1 MNKIIPFEKDIN
13 RYIKLATCRIENKD
27 YLGALSMLFDGER
40 ICKNYEFYEK
50 IAKVYSLMEQY
61 EMSNLYWFRY
71 LYYAPKEKASTCY
84 EELAIN
90 YFYLDNLWASGYY
103 FHKKISVDGFVSRK
117 DIDPEIIDFFSGEEA
132 KKYAFR
138 IVYPYDKADYSL
150 ELTNAKRFIR
160 AGSFKESIVEL
171 EKVPKPCLDEQA
183 LDDLSVAY
191 LMLDDYKNAEKSAR
205 ECINRFGDN
214 LNAYCNLST
223 IFDMQKDSENAEFYY
238 QKALSLY
245 DDKTDD
251 NYKIVGCAIE
261 RKDHFIANKCFEK
274 ILIDRPYDFTMRFF
288 YALSLINL
296 GDYQK
301 GLEELK
307 KSYLHN
313 PKDFV
318 IEYYINL
325 TKKLLDGSETESKTL
340 PLPYYKELPKKC
352 QTAYKKKIGEL
363 ARNPQNV
370 STQIKKKETKQMLTW
385 GLIFGKDALM
395 KECAM
400 ILSFCDKKVF
410 KEIALNVMLNP
421 DVNADAKRLLVY
433 ALCVSGVRG
442 KLALVVGSYYCE
454 FSLKKLLCEKHEGSR
469 PYISAYALCLSRILL
484 YGIDDF
490 TNVVNATDRLFF
502 DIGNQVSSDEVTNE
516 ELAGLILA
524 ESGYENFSN
533 AKFILSVFDVEEA
546 KLQKLINIAEKAKK
560 ERDNDK
566 NNRR

>member
-1 MNKIIPFEKDIN
+1 MSKIIPFEKDVN
-13 RYIKLATCRIENKD
+13 RYVRLATKRIENKD
-27 YLGALSMLFDGER
+27 YLGALALLFDGEK

-71 LYYAPKEKASTCY
+71 LYYAPKDKASACY

-103 FHKKISVDGFVSRK
+103 FHKKISVDGFVSK
-117 DIDPEIIDFFSGEEA
+117 QDIDPEIIDFFSGEEA
-132 KKYAFR
+132 KKYAYR
-138 IVYPYDKADYSL
+138 VVYPYDKADYSL

-160 AGSFKESIVEL
+160 AGNFKESIVEL
-171 EKVPKPCLDEQA
+171 EKVPKACLDEQA

-191 LMLDDYKNAEKSAR
+191 LMIDDFANAEKTAR
-205 ECINRFGDN
+205 ECLNKFGDN

-223 IFDMQKDSENAEFYY
+223 IFDMQKDSENAGFYY
-238 QKALSLY
+238 QKALSLF

-261 RKDHFIANKCFEK
+261 RKDHYVAKKCFEK
-274 ILIDRPYDFTMRFF
+274 ILVDRPYDFTMRFF
-288 YALSLINL
+288 YALSSINL

-307 KSYLHN
+307 KSFLHN

-318 IEYYINL
+318 IEYYISL
-325 TKKLLDGSETESKTL
+325 TKKLIEGSGAESKML

-352 QTAYKKKIGEL
+352 QNAIKKKIGEL
-363 ARNPQNV
+363 AKNPQSVNA
-370 STQIKKKETKQMLTW
+370 QIKKLETKQMLTY
-385 GLIFGKDALM
+385 GLIFGKDALA

-400 ILSFCDKKVF
+400 VLSYCDKKTF

-421 DVNADAKRLLVY
+421 DVNADVKRLLSY
-433 ALCVSGVRG
+433 ALCLTGIKG
-442 KLALVVGSYYCE
+442 KLALVAGSYFCE
-454 FSLKKLLCEKHEGSR
+454 FTLKKLLCEKHEGSR
-469 PYISAYALCLSRILL
+469 LYVSAYALCLSRMLF
-484 YGIDDF
+484 YGVDDF
-490 TNVVNATDRLFF
+490 TNMVNATDRLFF
-502 DIGNQVSSDEVTNE
+502 DIGDKINSDEVTNE

-533 AKFILSVFDVEEA
+533 NKFVLSVFDVEES

-560 ERDNDK
+560 ERNNDK
-566 NNRR
+566 NDRR